1 MSEKNSK
8 KNPNIK
14 LEEKVK
20 NKKETKEQTE
30 KEEKIN
36 PLSLLSKDLLD
47 EINSLEEIDLGDKK
61 DSINDGIQLDETQ
74 KESEVNDEEDD
85 YILETEK
92 EMDKDLFSFEIFK
105 NDENEKSNESKNI
118 KKENPNQGRFSQPI
132 SYPQKIM
139 KFNSNQIEDS
149 NFCFPIGRLSYDY
162 PQYLNTNDSFNI
174 PINKNPLRNN
184 INLYN
189 NSFTMNGKSGW
200 VCAFCKNF
208 NYESKFI

>member
-47 EINSLEEIDLGDKK
+47 EINSLEQIDLGDKK

-74 KESEVNDEEDD
+74 KE
-85 YILETEK
+85 
-92 EMDKDLFSFEIFK
+92 
-105 NDENEKSNESKNI
+105 
-118 KKENPNQGRFSQPI
+118 G
-132 SYPQKIM
+132 
-139 KFNSNQIEDS
+139 
-149 NFCFPIGRLSYDY
+149 
-162 PQYLNTNDSFNI
+162 
-174 PINKNPLRNN
+174 NK
-184 INLYN
+184 
-189 NSFTMNGKSGW
+189 
-200 VCAFCKNF
+200 
-208 NYESKFI
+208 

>member
-47 EINSLEEIDLGDKK
+47 EINSLEKIDLGDKK

-85 YILETEK
+85 YILEIEK

-105 NDENEKSNESKNI
+105 NDENENSNESKNI
-118 KKENPNQGRFSQPI
+118 KKENAKQRRFSLPNP
-132 SYPQKIM
+132 YPHKI
-139 KFNSNQIEDS
+139 Q
-149 NFCFPIGRLSYDY
+149 
-162 PQYLNTNDSFNI
+162 TN
-174 PINKNPLRNN
+174 
-184 INLYN
+184 
-189 NSFTMNGKSGW
+189 
-200 VCAFCKNF
+200 
-208 NYESKFI
+208 